1 MIKFESVT
9 KAYDPINPALRD
21 IDLMIETGEFVFLIG
36 ASGSGKS
43 TFMSLILRE
52 IRPTTGSIF
61 IDGVAVENLKD
72 RQVPKVRRAIG
83 AVFQDFKLL
92 PNRTVAQNVGFA
104 LDVIGV
110 PRSEQKPKIE
120 QVLETVGLQDLANRF
135 PHQLSGGEQQR
146 VAIARACVNQ
156 PTVLIADE
164 PTGNL
169 DPDTSLEIMKI
180 LDRINRSGT
189 TILVATHDAAIV
201 DSMRRRVIELEN
213 GSIVRDQE
221 RGIYWVGN

>member
-104 LDVIGV
+104 
-110 PRSEQKPKIE
+110 
-120 QVLETVGLQDLANRF
+120 NRF